1 MIPTLNISTDEDRFM
16 GSGHLLSHPNDGN
29 EDVVRVGCPEGVEG
43 GVILAGL
50 VADALVGDVLG
61 FPDVVEEEL
70 VEVVGVLDGGEAF
83 SDGLAA
89 DGFADDEADFA
100 GVPDGGQERGVGVEA
115 GG

>member
-1 MIPTLNISTDEDRFM
+1 MWGTR
-16 GSGHLLSHPNDGN
+16 
-29 EDVVRVGCPEGVEG
+29 RVGVGWC
-43 GVILAGL
+43 GL

-83 SDGLAA
+83 CDGLAA
-89 DGFADDEADFA
+89 NGFADDEADFA
-100 GVPDGGQERGVGVEA
+100 GVADGGQERGVGVEA